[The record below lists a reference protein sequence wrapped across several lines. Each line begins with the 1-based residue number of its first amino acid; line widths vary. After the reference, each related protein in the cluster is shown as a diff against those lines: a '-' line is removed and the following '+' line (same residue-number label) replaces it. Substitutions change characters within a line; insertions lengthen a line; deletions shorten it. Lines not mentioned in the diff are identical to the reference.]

1 MPQPPT
7 DIWTLQ
13 HPKYGD
19 LEVHIQPLIVAAD
32 GDHRLKKLIS
42 QVSGLSAELKRNGA
56 TVSRIVD
63 LDDSLRIRKKPIKD
77 DDFDDGTSFGPSVE
91 ISRHSLTDEIYAVTL
106 EDGESS
112 IEFAAPHN
120 TKAARRQEHYAE
132 HPWRAALAPLGSGL
146 GAALTTLLAYLVF
159 MWAPFLPDPVEKS
172 SQLVDFIFGLFDSR
186 TPEWI
191 NSWIR
196 YSPLWV
202 PILAG
207 FISAIAARNSAVET
221 RAFRQKTAE

>member
-13 HPKYGD
+13 HPTYGD
-19 LEVHIQPLIVAAD
+19 LEVHIQPLITTAD
-32 GDHRLKKLIS
+32 RDHRLKKLFS
-42 QVSGLSAELKRNGA
+42 QVSGLSAELKRNG
-56 TVSRIVD
+56 TIVSRIVD

-77 DDFDDGTSFGPSVE
+77 DNFDDGTSSGPSVE

-120 TKAARRQEHYAE
+120 TKASRRQERYAE
-132 HPWRAALAPLGSGL
+132 QPWRAALAPLGSGL
-146 GAALTTLLAYLVF
+146 GAALTALLAYVLF
-159 MWAPFLPDPVEKS
+159 MWVPFLPDPVEKS
-172 SQLVDFIFGLFDSR
+172 SQLVDFVFQFFDSH
-186 TPEWI
+186 TPEWL

-207 FISAIAARNSAVET
+207 IISAIAARNSAVET
-221 RAFRQKTAE
+221 RAFNQKSEE